1 MLLNILL
8 LEDAT
13 KPHDKWVGR
22 AIEIRWILRSPT
34 EEMKLQGS
42 GINVKKKTK
51 DKNDIWICAMS
62 YTQVINKYKTIELL
76 VELCTYQMLAAKY
89 IWYN

>member
-1 MLLNILL
+1 
-8 LEDAT
+8 
-13 KPHDKWVGR
+13 
-22 AIEIRWILRSPT
+22 
-34 EEMKLQGS
+34 MKLQGS
-42 GINVKKKTK
+42 GINVKKTK

-76 VELCTYQMLAAKY
+76 VELCTYQILAAKY